1 MHFPFSH
8 YLHTEEGKPLM
19 VLGSGKPLR
28 QFIYSKAG
36 KRVWSYTEWQGR
48 GCGPILKGREMGV
61 VIYSKRVWG

>member
-1 MHFPFSH
+1 
-8 YLHTEEGKPLM
+8 M

-48 GCGPILKGREMGV
+48 GCGPILKGREVGV